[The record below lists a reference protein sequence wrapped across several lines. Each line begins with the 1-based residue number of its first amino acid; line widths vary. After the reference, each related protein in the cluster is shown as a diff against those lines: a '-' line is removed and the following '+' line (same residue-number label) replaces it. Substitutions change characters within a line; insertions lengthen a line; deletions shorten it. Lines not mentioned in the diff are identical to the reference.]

1 VVLST
6 VLARQKAFLTM
17 TQDEFVNIQNYA
29 AIIASE
35 DNSNDFYTILESLI
49 NEKEQGN
56 NDG

>member
-1 VVLST
+1 
-6 VLARQKAFLTM
+6 M

-29 AIIASE
+29 AMLAGE

-49 NEKEQGN
+49 DEKERGN